1 MASKR
6 EIFARNFRTA
16 FEKSHLNQVQLG
28 DICSVSKAT
37 VNDWLNGRTMPR
49 LEKIGMIARTLGV
62 TERDLLT
69 GLNDQDERMYG
80 NREIA
85 DLARELYNDPESR
98 SLYEEISRLTPENK
112 QAVAQIV
119 RTMNLSQKN

>member
-6 EIFARNFRTA
+6 EIFARNFRAA
-16 FEKSHLNQVQLG
+16 FEKSHLTQVQLG

-37 VNDWLNGRTMPR
+37 VNDWLNARTMPR
-49 LEKIGMIARTLGV
+49 LDKIGMIAKALGV
-62 TERDLLT
+62 TERDLLSVFE
-69 GLNDQDERMYG
+69 DQDESMYG
-80 NREIA
+80 NREVA
-85 DLARELYNDPESR
+85 DLARELHGDPESR

-112 QAVAQIV
+112 QALKQIV

>member
-6 EIFARNFRTA
+6 EIFARNFRAA

-28 DICSVSKAT
+28 DICFVSKAT
-37 VNDWLNGRTMPR
+37 VNDWLNGRTIPR
-49 LEKIGMIARTLGV
+49 LEKVSMIANALGV

-69 GLNDQDERMYG
+69 GLDDQNERMYE

-85 DLARELYNDPESR
+85 ELARELYSDPESR

-112 QAVAQIV
+112 QALKQIV